1 MRAWQVHDKG
11 EPIDVLE
18 QSDIPIPAPGPGQL
32 QVRVSVAG
40 IGLPDVLM
48 ARGTYP
54 LTPPLPFTPGQEL
67 AGVVTAVGDGVDTPI
82 GTRVMSTSG
91 FIEGKG
97 SFAEYTVVAAE
108 QAFPV
113 PSALDDSAA
122 AGFWI
127 PHMTGWAALVDRGR
141 IAAGDWLAVLGAAG
155 GSGIAAVQLGNA
167 LAARVIAVVGDE
179 RKADFCRGLGA
190 EAVVVHRG
198 GDLAADLRAATGGRG
213 VDLVYDPVGGA
224 PAEEAHGALASGGR
238 LLAVGFASGRWPDI
252 DTQLLVMTNTSMV
265 GVFAGSYSRTELD
278 AVHAQLS
285 ELVTAGRLRCAVTE
299 NVAFDELPQALQ
311 RLANR
316 EVIGKLVLD
325 APTEGS

>member
-11 EPIDVLE
+11 EPIDVLK

-32 QVRVSVAG
+32 QVRVTAAG

-54 LTPPLPFTPGQEL
+54 LTPPVPFTPGQEL
-67 AGVVTAVGDGVDTPI
+67 AGVVTAVGAGVDTPI

-91 FIEGKG
+91 FIEGHG
-97 SFAEYTVVAAE
+97 SFAEYTVVPAE
-108 QAFPV
+108 QAFSV
-113 PSALDDSAA
+113 PSGLDDAAA

-127 PHMTGWAALVDRGR
+127 PHMTGWAALVDRGG
-141 IAAGDWLAVLGAAG
+141 IAAGDWLVVLGAAG

-167 LAARVIAVVGDE
+167 LGARVIAVVGDGA
-179 RKADFCRGLGA
+179 KAEFCRGLGA
-190 EAVVVHRG
+190 EAVVVHRSG
-198 GDLAADLRAATGGRG
+198 GLAADLRAASGGTG
-213 VDLVYDPVGGA
+213 VDLIYDPVGGE
-224 PAEEAHGALASGGR
+224 PAEEAHGALARGGR

-252 DTQLLVMTNTSMV
+252 DTQLLVMTNTSVV
-265 GVFAGSYSRTELD
+265 GVFAGGYTRGEHDS
-278 AVHAQLS
+278 VHSQLS
-285 ELVTAGRLRCAVTE
+285 ELVSTGRLRNAVTGS
-299 NVAFDELPQALQ
+299 VAFDELAQALQ

-325 APTEGS
+325 AP